1 MAEDDAAQEG
11 DGSEIYRYIQIA
23 MEGDGTIGPRL
34 ELLEFK
40 CWYYETARA
49 AGTTDIPREVRKRR
63 RSWLR
68 ARGQERRF
76 FTALLQRER
85 ARPWYDKARERTS
98 KGERAYENAHLGH
111 EPAGGMP
118 AEPFGLRSCATEG
131 WPFPG
136 GNHPGVCAGGHREG
150 QGRNGK
156 LLRHGGSSGGL

>member
-63 RSWLR
+63 RSWLPR
-68 ARGQERRF
+68 FRRVL
-76 FTALLQRER
+76 T
-85 ARPWYDKARERTS
+85 T
-98 KGERAYENAHLGH
+98 
-111 EPAGGMP
+111 
-118 AEPFGLRSCATEG
+118 C
-131 WPFPG
+131 
-136 GNHPGVCAGGHREG
+136 
-150 QGRNGK
+150 
-156 LLRHGGSSGGL
+156 